1 MPTVYSLPWL
11 YQQFCDS
18 NGVPLAAGY
27 IETKAAGT
35 SNDKATYSDAAGT
48 TANANPVVLDA
59 AGMCLM
65 FLQAGP
71 YDFYVYDVDDN
82 LIKTIEGINSL
93 SSTVNV
99 DSTTELSA
107 LAAGETTMVQTN
119 GRLSVNDGGGWWYY
133 WDATSTAL
141 DDGGG
146 VIQPDS
152 LPATGRWLA
161 MLPPNR
167 EMNVRVFGATCD
179 GTTDDIDELT
189 ACDDWCASN
198 GCTIIVDSNIYF
210 STDPAL
216 VSKVK
221 LLPDAQLRWGTINP
235 ALEVIIDN
243 NDKTQ
248 HFNCVAARVPVL
260 NMNELYPE
268 WFGEDSTTHPVMT
281 AVFSA
286 NTDLKTKYLDGVE
299 FRDALTV
306 NGQLTL
312 GAGGDFS
319 GAINIHAGSF
329 TLQEELYATAGAD
342 IRDDINL
349 QSGTSGGVVIGA
361 DVGAATRTDNTEKVA
376 SVSAP
381 AYDTDEENT
390 TLLRYDNAVGN
401 SVITIGGGDSTK
413 NAATKVGFYTA
424 ADAVTLQGTERG
436 YFGSDGSF
444 VVGAPTGAGKGAGT
458 INATAVYDDNVL
470 LTGYVLDKAFNPN
483 FNIEDWKK
491 KTPVPAE
498 EFNSRSDMLL
508 DIDKYNEFIVS
519 RRMLPTFEGVESTGN
534 IPSTGAMIQKLWEVV
549 EIQAVHM
556 KQLNDRLNKINRF
569 GGHAGV
575 FEDDK

>member
-1 MPTVYSLPWL
+1 MPTVTSLPWF

-35 SNDKATYSDAAGT
+35 SNDKATYIDAEGT

-82 LIKTIEGINSL
+82 LIRTIEGINSL

-99 DSTTELSA
+99 DRTTDLSA
-107 LAAGETTMVQTN
+107 LAAGETTIVQTN

-189 ACDDWCASN
+189 ACDDWCAAN
-198 GCTIIVDSNIYF
+198 GCTVLVDSNIYF
-210 STDPAL
+210 STDPSLA
-216 VSKVK
+216 SKVK
-221 LLPDAQLRWGTINP
+221 LLPDAQLRWGNINP
-235 ALEVIIDN
+235 VLDVVIDG

-248 HFNCVAARVPVL
+248 HFNCDEIYIPTL
-260 NMNELYPE
+260 NVNELYPE
-268 WFGEDSTTHPVMT
+268 WFGEDNATHPITT
-281 AVFSA
+281 AALASIL
-286 NTDLKTKYLDGVE
+286 DSKTKYLKDIEISGSLSLSGDIETDGSVSADGGITSAIVKSE
-299 FRDALTV
+299 HNNPSEENALVLRYDKAIGT
-306 NGQLTL
+306 GKLEI
-312 GAGGDFS
+312 GG
-319 GAINIHAGSF
+319 
-329 TLQEELYATAGAD
+329 
-342 IRDDINL
+342 
-349 QSGTSGGVVIGA
+349 
-361 DVGAATRTDNTEKVA
+361 GAATF
-376 SVSAP
+376 
-381 AYDTDEENT
+381 
-390 TLLRYDNAVGN
+390 NAVTE
-401 SVITIGGGDSTK
+401 ID
-413 NAATKVGFYTA
+413 FYTA
-424 ADAVTLQGTERG
+424 ANSTTLTGTKRG

-458 INATAVYDDNVL
+458 INAVAVYDDNVL
-470 LTGYVLDKAFNPN
+470 LTGYVLDKAFNPE
-483 FNIEDWKK
+483 FNLEDWKK
-491 KTPVPAE
+491 KTPIPAE
-498 EFNSRSDMLL
+498 EFNKRADILL
-508 DIDKYNEFIVS
+508 NIDRYNEFMAS
-519 RRMLPTFEGVESTGN
+519 RRMLPTFEDVESTGN

-549 EIQAVHM
+549 EIQAVHI
-556 KQLNDRLNKINRF
+556 KQLNDRLNKINKF
-569 GGHAGV
+569 GGHAGI